1 MNAERFRE
9 WVGRVRAEAERV
21 DASSKVK
28 TCGLDYHAAAHAVG
42 VISNHRTEFAAVVSA
57 AFDPTFDAPKFA
69 RYVNPWHR
77 PGDVNGGPAIYETT
91 ARPRMVAGLAI
102 YKRLPNC
109 WDIVRDGVCIC
120 QRAGPRGA
128 KEAAERLGNSR
139 KLRRKDSSK

>member
-1 MNAERFRE
+1 M
-9 WVGRVRAEAERV
+9 RAEAERV
-21 DASSKVK
+21 WNAARVK
-28 TCGLDYHAAAHAVG
+28 TCGLDHSAAAYAVG
-42 VISNHRTEFAAVVSA
+42 VPAEAFREVVTA
-57 AFDPTFDAPKFA
+57 AFDPTFEAPKFS

-77 PGDVNGGPAIYETT
+77 AGDANSGPAVYETR
-91 ARPRMVAGLAI
+91 ARPREVAGLLI

-139 KLRRKDSSK
+139 RLRRKDSSK